1 MFPAPTRETN
11 DNECHI
17 LFQNQKKETMQNA
30 PPTNS
35 PGTAHPNQQVTAD
48 SKSCYTVM
56 YSNIGS
62 PTAEISG
69 MVHFKSNAFDKTIL
83 KI

>member
-1 MFPAPTRETN
+1 MFRAPARDTN

-17 LFQNQKKETMQNA
+17 LFQNQKRETMQNA
-30 PPTNS
+30 PPANS
-35 PGTAHPNQQVTAD
+35 PGKPHPNPQAKDD
-48 SKSCYTVM
+48 SKYHHTLM
-56 YSNIGS
+56 YSNMGS